1 MKVTFWGT
9 RGSIPSPGPE
19 TIKVGGNTTC
29 LEVSLNEKTRIIV
42 DAGTGIRSLG
52 LELIKQT
59 ESPAPIMLLLTHSHW
74 DHLAGFTFF
83 NPAYHPAFDISVYG
97 NEMAMNV
104 LQRDIFDRHDNRYFP
119 VNMDDF
125 RAEISFNRVLPD
137 CLETE
142 GIKIHSMN
150 LNHPGNGFAFRF
162 SYKSTKVAF
171 ITDNEIGKHYSGG
184 NNHQKLID
192 FCRNADVLIHD
203 AQYLPSEI
211 EAHRGWGHSTYE
223 EVIDVARE
231 AGVRTIYLT
240 HHDPERNDVECEKLL
255 EAARK
260 YADNKGIHVECHLA
274 IEGLSFTLP

>member
-19 TIKVGGNTTC
+19 TVRVGGNTTC
-29 LEVSLNEKTRIIV
+29 LEVSLSGKTRIIV
-42 DAGTGIRSLG
+42 DAGTGIRALG
-52 LELIKQT
+52 LELIKT
-59 ESPAPIMLLLTHSHW
+59 ENPAPIILLLTHSHW

-119 VNMDDF
+119 VNMNDF
-125 RAEISFNRVLPD
+125 RANISFNRVLPESLD
-137 CLETE
+137 IA

-162 SYKSTKVAF
+162 SYKSSKVAF
-171 ITDNEIGKHYSGG
+171 ITDNEIGKHYQGG
-184 NNHQKLID
+184 NTRRELIE
-192 FCRNADVLIHD
+192 FCREVDILIHD

-211 EAHRGWGHSTYE
+211 NTHRGWGHSTFE
-223 EVIDVARE
+223 EIIDVARE
-231 AGVRTIYLT
+231 AGIHKVFLT
-240 HHDPERNDVECEKLL
+240 HHDPERNDTECDKLL
-255 EAARK
+255 DAARK
-260 YADNKGIHVECHLA
+260 HTTVNGSDIECYLA
-274 IEGLSFTLP
+274 IEGQSFTLP